1 MDMDFGEQILN
12 EVQKQVRNLKQ
23 LNLLVMGKTG
33 VGKSTLINSVF
44 RENLAATGVGHPI
57 TSSIEEIAKKDFPL
71 HIFDTR
77 GFEIGKGNFQ
87 EIQQEIQKKIK
98 EMNRSSNVSEKM
110 HCIWY
115 CISTPSHRVE
125 DAEIEY
131 IKQLADENRIE
142 NVPVIVVLT
151 QSYSK
156 NEAKAMKDYL
166 QLQGISVAK
175 IVPVLAQDYE
185 IDDEY
190 VVKATGLDTL
200 VEVMGQVL
208 PDDLRKTL
216 QNVQKTSLN
225 EKRKAAFA
233 SVAAAATAAAAEAA
247 IPVPLADSAMLVPT
261 QVSMLAGISVI
272 FGFDINRTIINSLL
286 SSTLGA
292 TGATYVGKTIFAN
305 LMKMIPGVGSV
316 TGGVVSAA
324 TASAITTALGTAYTE
339 LMTAVYKNEITR
351 EELGSDMGA
360 KKFKEYFKE
369 YQKKK
374 A

>member
-1 MDMDFGEQILN
+1 
-12 EVQKQVRNLKQ
+12 
-23 LNLLVMGKTG
+23 
-33 VGKSTLINSVF
+33 
-44 RENLAATGVGHPI
+44 
-57 TSSIEEIAKKDFPL
+57 
-71 HIFDTR
+71 
-77 GFEIGKGNFQ
+77 
-87 EIQQEIQKKIK
+87 
-98 EMNRSSNVSEKM
+98 MNRSSNVSEKM